1 MKLIKI
7 MWFNEAYS
15 KLLALNET
23 YLKFIHTKS
32 LENGLIIT
40 VLYYKLI
47 SFTGSS
53 FFYINIF
60 SRKKKKKKKNRE
72 ENPIILVKN
81 KMADS

>member
-40 VLYYKLI
+40 MLYYKLI
-47 SFTGSS
+47 SFTGS
-53 FFYINIF
+53 FFFHINIF
-60 SRKKKKKKKNRE
+60 SRKKNGE
-72 ENPIILVKN
+72 ENTIILVKN

>member
-15 KLLALNET
+15 KPLALNET

-47 SFTGSS
+47 SITGI
-53 FFYINIF
+53 FFFHINIF
-60 SRKKKKKKKNRE
+60 SRKKKKKKKNS
-72 ENPIILVKN
+72 ILSPN
-81 KMADS
+81 YPS